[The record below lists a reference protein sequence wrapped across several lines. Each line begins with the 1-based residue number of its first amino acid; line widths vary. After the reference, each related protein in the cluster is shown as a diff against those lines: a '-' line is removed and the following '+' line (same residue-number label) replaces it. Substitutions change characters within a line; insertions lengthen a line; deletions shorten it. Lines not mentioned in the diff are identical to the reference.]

1 MGTVG
6 IVDSELIDLI
16 GSIYDAVLEPVKW
29 HDALDR
35 IRRRFDFHN
44 VILGVVRMGYEPFA
58 YTVSVN
64 IPERY
69 LAMQTPEYNEEAMR
83 MWGGARADGTLPH
96 RGTVRPA
103 RRDGSAITRQQQ
115 VLSRLW
121 RSARPC

>member
-44 VILGVVRMGYEPFA
+44 AILGVVRMGYEPFA

-83 MWGGARADGTLPH
+83 MWGGGASRWHVTPS
-96 RGTVRPA
+96 RNRSPC
-103 RRDGSAITRQQQ
+103 SA
-115 VLSRLW
+115 
-121 RSARPC
+121 